1 MDGSFANSP
10 RRTLI
15 QNVAGE
21 TIANESP
28 SPSLPDIGPSADAF
42 MALSK
47 VFSAYGELDRS
58 ACLPLL
64 QHLQRVFVTE
74 GTVLWQQ
81 GETSDGL
88 YVVESGVLRAVYN
101 FADRTDVLEES
112 MVGGTLAGELS
123 ALANLPRNA
132 TVSVEKDAVLW
143 KLSVDTLRKLEV
155 EHPDLARTFV
165 HLVLKVAKGDYDILL
180 SALAARQ

>member
-1 MDGSFANSP
+1 M
-10 RRTLI
+10 
-15 QNVAGE
+15 
-21 TIANESP
+21 
-28 SPSLPDIGPSADAF
+28 DAF
-42 MALSK
+42 VALSK

-64 QHLQRVFVTE
+64 QHLQRVFVIE

-81 GETSDGL
+81 GDTPDDGL
-88 YVVESGVLRAVYN
+88 YVVESGVLRAVYK
-101 FADRTDVLEES
+101 FADRSDLLEES

-143 KLSVDTLRKLEV
+143 RLSVDSLDRLQV
-155 EHPDLARTFV
+155 EHPELARTFV
-165 HLVLKVAKGDYDILL
+165 HLVLKGEFFVQFECIHRLKIVLCSCERRLRHSTFRFGGKAIVFIQKYTRVIRR
-180 SALAARQ
+180 S